1 MLRRL
6 IVFAATGAFVCLAA
20 AVPVQADGIT
30 QINVPNGWYTSHTTL
45 IDISGL
51 TDGTDYTSIAGG
63 GLTVDL
69 INRMKRLTI
78 PTSWAGWGSPPATE
92 KSTAACPGLGIN
104 CPPVLW
110 SKGANDVIM
119 ILSSPEKIFGFEAQP
134 NNPQVESMTADFFDA
149 GGNLVGSITLTPS
162 GYFGA
167 KLFAA
172 SSNTPFKSVI
182 LTDNG
187 PGGTCPNGAVC
198 DFAIANV
205 RFSPNPVPEPASVLL
220 LGTSLAALGFRKLRW
235 TKT

>member
-1 MLRRL
+1 MLKREFVL
-6 IVFAATGAFVCLAA
+6 ATIGALVSLAA
-20 AVPVQADGIT
+20 AVPVRADGIT
-30 QINVPNGWYTSHTTL
+30 PIEVPTPWYTSNTTL

-51 TDGTDYTSIAGG
+51 MDGTDYTFIEGG
-63 GLTVDL
+63 GLTVEL

-92 KSTAACPGLGIN
+92 KSNAACPDLGIN

-134 NNPQVESMTADFFDA
+134 NNPEIESMTASFFDA

-167 KLFAA
+167 ELFAA
-172 SSNTPFKSVI
+172 SSDTAFKSVI

-187 PGGTCPNGAVC
+187 PKGTCANGTIC

-205 RFSPNPVPEPASVLL
+205 RFSPNPIPELPSVLL
-220 LGTSLAALGFRKLRW
+220 LGTSLAALGLRKVGQ